1 MTTERPTTAP
11 LILRVANLEDAAQI
25 RRLEEA
31 HFGVTELLDD
41 WRGLWLKNPLWPRLG
56 GRWPIAWVLEDRDGR
71 VVGSLRNIPT
81 LYHFRGREL
90 INAAGRAWA
99 VDAAFRGY
107 ALWLLDEY
115 YNQADADMFVNNTI
129 DRLAEAP
136 HHCYA
141 SRIPLGQWN
150 MASYF
155 ITGYRGFAKKAL
167 QRLGVPLPGLFGPPA
182 SASLWL
188 RDKLSAK
195 RLPPAQRDI
204 AYETAQ
210 NFDARFEEFWQKQ
223 LEQSP
228 DKLLAARDLKTLT
241 WHYAVP
247 LRTGRLWIYTALR
260 HGKLRAYCVFKRQ
273 DTDDGILR
281 MLLVD
286 YQTLENDS
294 DLLVGMLAQ
303 AIQRCAKEKLHALE
317 LRGAGLPGLESFD
330 RCASY
335 RRKLPNWLYYFR
347 AVDPALAAQLH
358 APGAWIPSMYD
369 GDGSFR

>member
-1 MTTERPTTAP
+1 MTTERSTTAP
-11 LILRVANLEDAAQI
+11 PTLRVASLEDAAQI

-31 HFGVTELLDD
+31 HFGITRPFDD

-56 GRWPIAWVLEDRDGR
+56 ERWPIGWVLEDRDGR
-71 VVGSLRNIPT
+71 VVGALYNIPT

-90 INAAGRAWA
+90 INAIGRGWA

-107 ALWLLDEY
+107 ALWLLDEF
-115 YNQADADMFVNNTI
+115 YNQADADLFVNNTKI
-129 DRLAEAP
+129 TRLSEAY
-136 HHCYA
+136 HSIYA

-150 MASYF
+150 TISYW

-167 QRLGVPLPGLFGPPA
+167 QRLGVPLPVLFGPPA

-195 RLPPAQRDI
+195 RLPAAQRDI
-204 AYETAQ
+204 AYETAP
-210 NFDARFEEFWQKQ
+210 NFDARFEEFWQEQ

-241 WHYAVP
+241 WHYAVQ

-260 HGKLRAYCVFKRQ
+260 NGKLRAYCAFKRQ
-273 DTDDGILR
+273 DTDDGILG
-281 MLLVD
+281 MQLVD

-294 DLLVGMLAQ
+294 DLLVGMLAH
-303 AIQRCAKEKLHALE
+303 AIRRCAEEKLHVLE
-317 LRGAGLPGLESFD
+317 LIGAGLPGLESFD
-330 RCASY
+330 RCAPY
-335 RRKLPNWLYYFR
+335 RRKRHWSYFFR
-347 AVDPALAAQLH
+347 AADPALAAQLH

-369 GDGSFR
+369 CMIF